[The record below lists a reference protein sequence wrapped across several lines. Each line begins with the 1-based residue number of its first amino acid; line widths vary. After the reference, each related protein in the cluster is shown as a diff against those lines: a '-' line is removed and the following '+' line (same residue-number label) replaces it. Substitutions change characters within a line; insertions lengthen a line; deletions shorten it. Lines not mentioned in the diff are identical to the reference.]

1 MKLIITNQA
10 QKDLSKLDK
19 ATQRRVQIAL
29 DRMLLS
35 PQNADIKKLKGEV
48 DLWRLRVGNYRV
60 IMRIK
65 GSEVV
70 IYALRILHRREAYK

>member
-1 MKLIITNQA
+1 M
-10 QKDLSKLDK
+10 
-19 ATQRRVQIAL
+19 
-29 DRMLLS
+29 
-35 PQNADIKKLKGEV
+35 
-48 DLWRLRVGNYRV
+48 RVGNYRV